1 MEFTRQ
7 EYWSGLPFLS
17 PGDLPDPG
25 TEPWSPAWQA
35 GSLPSESLEKSHTYV
50 IKLFNTIYIYWIRK
64 WQLTPVFLPGESHGQ
79 RNLAGS
85 WGHKESDT
93 TYDWTTIYIYKH
105 SQISKCK
112 TGAILNMFPRF
123 LMLLLSWICSFT
135 IVVSDMTIGRNWV
148 KNTWHLSV
156 LFLLHYENF

>member
-1 MEFTRQ
+1 MLLLLLSCFSRVQLCVTPQTAAPQAPPSLGFSRQEYWSGLPFPSPCSVTKSCQILATPCIIACQAPLLMEFTRQ

-50 IKLFNTIYIYWIRK
+50 IKLFNTIYIY
-64 WQLTPVFLPGESHGQ
+64 
-79 RNLAGS
+79 
-85 WGHKESDT
+85 
-93 TYDWTTIYIYKH
+93 KH

-123 LMLLLSWICSFT
+123 LMLLLS
-135 IVVSDMTIGRNWV
+135 
-148 KNTWHLSV
+148 
-156 LFLLHYENF
+156 